1 MDLFGVILGSLALYT
16 RLLPLA
22 NLGDGV
28 WGASKLGT
36 KGCRLSSP
44 LTNPTPRDDKNT
56 KYKYNT
62 LDANKD
68 KGGGGTAN

>member
-1 MDLFGVILGSLALYT
+1 MWGGLIWFYT
-16 RLLPLA
+16 RLFDVIYSPLA
-22 NLGDGV
+22 NLSDGV

-36 KGCRLSSP
+36 KGCRLSSR

-56 KYKYNT
+56 KHKYNT

-68 KGGGGTAN
+68 NGGGGTAN